1 MMNSYFFLLLI
12 IPITT
17 FSQSLVILDL
27 QTKYPLVGVNIYS
40 AEHGTTT
47 DTNGVCNLQGFPMK
61 DEITLSHIGYVAIK
75 IMKKDFPDTLY
86 LQAVNVPIKGV
97 SVISFKSKKERK
109 RYNKLERD
117 VIRVYPYA
125 VLIGRLLQEYSAV
138 MDSIAEL
145 SFFKRRKEKNKVFT
159 AIEDQL
165 IATYGKQVRRL
176 TKNQGRILIRL
187 VDRETDFTS
196 HQIIKDFRGFF
207 IAGFWHLTA
216 RLFGHNLKS
225 NYDPEFGED
234 KLIEY
239 ILNTRIGKSLEKS
252 RDFGLG
258 Q

>member
-40 AEHGTTT
+40 EEHGTTT

-75 IMKKDFPDTLY
+75 IMKKDLPDTLY

-159 AIEDQL
+159 DIEDQL

-187 VDRETDFTS
+187 VDRETDLTS

-207 IAGFWHLTA
+207 IAGFWQFTA
-216 RLFGHNLKS
+216 LLFGHNLKS
-225 NYDPEFGED
+225 NYNPDFGED
-234 KLIEY
+234 RLIEN
-239 ILNTRIGKSLEKS
+239 ILNTRIGK
-252 RDFGLG
+252 
-258 Q
+258 

>member
-1 MMNSYFFLLLI
+1 MINSYFLFLLLI
-12 IPITT
+12 PVAT
-17 FSQSLVILDL
+17 FSQRLVIQDL
-27 QTKYPLVGVNIYS
+27 QTKSPLAGVNIYS

-61 DEITLSHIGYVAIK
+61 DEITLSHIGYMAIK
-75 IMKKDFPDTLY
+75 ITKNNLSDTLY
-86 LQAVNVPIKGV
+86 MQAANVPIKGV

-145 SFFKRRKEKNKVFT
+145 SFFKRRKEKKEVFT

-187 VDRETDFTS
+187 VDRETEFTS

-207 IAGFWHLTA
+207 IAGFWQLTA
-216 RLFGHNLKS
+216 RLFSHNLKS
-225 NYDPEFGED
+225 NYNPEFGED
-234 KLIEY
+234 KLIEH
-239 ILNTRIGKSLEKS
+239 ILNTMTGK
-252 RDFGLG
+252 
-258 Q
+258 